1 MFTVLYENDDIIAVA
16 KPENIASIPE
26 RRNTADS
33 VVAILSRETDKKVWV
48 VHRLD
53 KEVSGVILFA
63 KNAEIH
69 RHLNRQFEERRI
81 RKTYLGLVWGQLKE
95 TSGEIAYPVRAFG
108 SGRMGVDHMKGKP
121 ALTGYQVLQVLDGFT
136 LLNLFPHTGRRHQIR
151 VHLYALGY
159 PLAGDIRYGDR
170 RIQETIPRL
179 MLHASSI
186 TFEDRSKELIRV
198 PCPLPESFRRVLD
211 VHGFT
216 AGIV

>member
-1 MFTVLYENDDIIAVA
+1 MYTVLYENDDIIAVA

-33 VVAILSRETDKKVWV
+33 VVAILSRELDRKVYV

-63 KNAEIH
+63 KNAETH
-69 RHLNRQFEERRI
+69 RRLNRQFEERRI
-81 RKTYLGLVWGQLKE
+81 HKTYLGLVWGQLKE

-108 SGRMGVDHMKGKP
+108 SGRMGVDHAKGKP
-121 ALTGYQVLQVLDGFT
+121 ARTGYQVLQVLDGFT

-179 MLHASSI
+179 MLHARSI
-186 TFEDRSKELIRV
+186 SFQNQDYEQIHVS
-198 PCPLPESFRRVLD
+198 CPLPESFRHVLGQ
-211 VHGFT
+211 HGFT
-216 AGIV
+216 DSIV